1 MSNWHTFADALSWGE
16 DERIEIINGGA
27 LTMAAP
33 DSPEDVDTVVEP
45 DTENKTV
52 RVMLHVDSGV
62 LQLHEIYQQ
71 GDVAKVNVLEGCF
84 IELSKMFSS

>member
-33 DSPEDVDTVVEP
+33 GSPEDVDTVVEP
-45 DTENKTV
+45 DT
-52 RVMLHVDSGV
+52 
-62 LQLHEIYQQ
+62 
-71 GDVAKVNVLEGCF
+71 
-84 IELSKMFSS
+84 